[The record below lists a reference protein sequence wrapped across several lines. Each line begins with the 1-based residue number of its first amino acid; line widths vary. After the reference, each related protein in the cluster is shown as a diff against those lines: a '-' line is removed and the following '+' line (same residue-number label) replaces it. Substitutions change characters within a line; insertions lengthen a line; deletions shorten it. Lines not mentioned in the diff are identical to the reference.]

1 MKIIFSLFKNL
12 ATVLP
17 FLRIFT
23 LLAIVLLGTG
33 ALLFSVM
40 YIQSIGS
47 GLSSFGGLFILS
59 LVPIKPKRLTKSER
73 EKISLTPELT
83 EILVGLLL
91 GDLAGTKVYVNPLF
105 RFYQGLIHKDYLDHL
120 YELFKIYCLSEPKVY
135 NRPADS
141 RTGKKYSSVSFNTCS
156 LPCFN

>member
-1 MKIIFSLFKNL
+1 MAGHTLMKILSTSQYLEVLKYHFSKINRKSIKEMKIIFSLFKIL
-12 ATVLP
+12 ATALP
-17 FLRIFT
+17 FLRVFP

-47 GLSSFGGLFILS
+47 GLSSFGGLFIFS

-73 EKISLTPELT
+73 EKISHTPELT

-91 GDLAGTKVYVNPLF
+91 GDLAAF
-105 RFYQGLIHKDYLDHL
+105 
-120 YELFKIYCLSEPKVY
+120 
-135 NRPADS
+135 
-141 RTGKKYSSVSFNTCS
+141 
-156 LPCFN
+156 